1 MSSESR
7 GVGDSTSVSDLVVQE
22 RSQASR
28 GLTAENAKL
37 PTFCSRYFRA
47 RKRMHCPCCGTGSM
61 PTHSLCLSPSPG
73 SFKVRPSRIS
83 ILLFLPPPGVPLLHR
98 EFCRMLPP
106 RRPSRGVQ
114 PLFELTF
121 LVGRR
126 GDPSRFPDGSAYGEN
141 QVLTRLLGACIVHAL
156 LFDCWLLRGSSMQS
170 CMPWRS
176 HLISHLGRAF
186 LVSLTGLFLVAAA
199 SARRHFW
206 FKNLRVSLI
215 PDTVFSCFEPDL
227 GVFPGIYSFQ
237 S

>member
-83 ILLFLPPPGVPLLHR
+83 ILLFLPPL
-98 EFCRMLPP
+98 EFPYYTGNFAGCCR
-106 RRPSRGVQ
+106 
-114 PLFELTF
+114 
-121 LVGRR
+121 
-126 GDPSRFPDGSAYGEN
+126 
-141 QVLTRLLGACIVHAL
+141 LGGPV
-156 LFDCWLLRGSSMQS
+156 
-170 CMPWRS
+170 
-176 HLISHLGRAF
+176 
-186 LVSLTGLFLVAAA
+186 VEYSLC
-199 SARRHFW
+199 S
-206 FKNLRVSLI
+206 NLRFWSAVGAILHGSRMDQ
-215 PDTVFSCFEPDL
+215 PWARTRS
-227 GVFPGIYSFQ
+227 
-237 S
+237 

>member
-1 MSSESR
+1 MRSFRLFAQDTFEH
-7 GVGDSTSVSDLVVQE
+7 GNGCIVPVVG
-22 RSQASR
+22 
-28 GLTAENAKL
+28 
-37 PTFCSRYFRA
+37 RA
-47 RKRMHCPCCGTGSM
+47 RCQRIPSV
-61 PTHSLCLSPSPG
+61 CLLHRG
-73 SFKVRPSRIS
+73 PSRS
-83 ILLFLPPPGVPLLHR
+83 DPHGSRSYCFSTPPGVPLLHR

-126 GDPSRFPDGSAYGEN
+126 GDPSRFPDGSALGEN

-199 SARRHFW
+199 SARRRSRLLALHQAGALLVQESQGQFD
-206 FKNLRVSLI
+206 
-215 PDTVFSCFEPDL
+215 P
-227 GVFPGIYSFQ
+227 
-237 S
+237 